1 MLLEAILTFVYVASL
16 ASLMITYI
24 FYPLAISVYDL
35 KNHEKETDKKTGKK
49 YVIIPAYNEE
59 RVIGKKIE
67 NTLNTVD
74 DSTFIYVVSDNSSDE
89 TNRISKK
96 YAENFDNINFIIN
109 TERGG
114 KNKCINAA
122 INYISPEKNDVLIFT
137 DCNTFFDS
145 STIPELLKDLQ
156 SGAALAAGSMAYKN
170 MATDSAKSE
179 GLYWKYEEWIRR
191 NESRLGRLIVCNGG
205 IFAMWAEYFRE
216 LPAYVPND
224 FEAPLRLAGEGQTVL
239 FNSKAVGIEEAID
252 SKDEEW
258 NRKKRMANRQMNCI
272 LYLWKEINFTTKL
285 QVIFHKILR
294 WFGLHIFLLATLIV
308 ALLYL
313 IDGGMFF
320 LTLMFIHLGIAFLIL
335 LSFINQSFQIDKWF
349 LPKVYH
355 AAGVHY
361 YGASGAI
368 KALTGS
374 KTSIWEKAH
383 SNR

>member
-1 MLLEAILTFVYVASL
+1 MLS
-16 ASLMITYI
+16 
-24 FYPLAISVYDL
+24 
-35 KNHEKETDKKTGKK
+35 
-49 YVIIPAYNEE
+49 VIIPAYNEGGVLE
-59 RVIGKKIE
+59 KKII
-67 NTLNTVD
+67 NTISCFDHKVN
-74 DSTFIYVVSDNSSDE
+74 IIVVSDGSSDN
-89 TNRISKK
+89 TNVIGREYSNK
-96 YAENFDNINFIIN
+96 YNNVVFIEN

-156 SGAALAAGSMAYKN
+156 SGAALAAGSMVYKN

-224 FEAPLRLAGEGQTVL
+224 FEAPLRLAGENQTVL
-239 FNSKAVGIEEAID
+239 FNSKAVGIEESID

-258 NRKKRMANRQMNCI
+258 DRKKRMANRQMNCI
-272 LYLWKEINFTTKL
+272 LYLWREINFTTKL